1 MTRKN
6 ARIDEHIL
14 DLFFANRLN
23 PYEDE
28 RENPFDTQTQPLQ
41 AMRVLDWDKFERRW
55 EKLERTA
62 KKLGV
67 DVGYEVVGHVYEP
80 VNPSKPAGPRYEVKL
95 VQVWGDA
102 PKIEGWEFLAR
113 IDNLDATHAT
123 VSFAPGKET
132 LVDPRMWQG
141 GTNCDHCGL
150 KRYRSRRFIV
160 RNVDEKSSD
169 YGHVM
174 VVGSTCLRDFFG
186 HASPEMVALVSGY
199 LPLFDDLVKD
209 QDDDGGARSSAFYYG
224 VKDLM
229 PLIAALTTRVGF
241 RSAKMA
247 EAGKQTTKDMLYTL
261 LSTPG
266 QGVSGEAKAAW
277 LAFRKAMAPSSEDK
291 QLAADTIEWAKN
303 LEDPSSYSQNIRAI
317 ASVENIGDKQLGM
330 LASMVYAYM
339 RSRGESQKRGERA
352 ERAESRH
359 LGVVGEKITLDL
371 TLRKTIELEG
381 NYGTTYLYMFV
392 TPEGDDVVWK
402 ASKQASYMKD
412 LTMPYFTSVD
422 AFFEYIKAENTPWF
436 FDYYVTDDDK
446 RTLYPDL
453 EALNKEWS
461 DVSEDDIG
469 ICYQRNAGVGPYM
482 RYDSTDAKQ
491 MKKLLADVNEETRTE
506 IEEKRQKSVEAPI
519 QEGSTY
525 RVQAKVKEHGDYKG
539 RPQTRIERAK
549 ILALL

>member
-1 MTRKN
+1 MTRKNVRKN

-14 DLFFANRLN
+14 DLFFADRLN
-23 PYEDE
+23 PYENDE

-80 VNPSKPAGPRYEVKL
+80 VNPNKPAGPRYEVKL

-247 EAGKQTTKDMLYTL
+247 EAGKQTTRDMLLML
-261 LSTPG
+261 LSPPRPG
-266 QGVSGEAKAAW
+266 PDMEAW

-352 ERAESRH
+352 ESRH

-402 ASKQASYMKD
+402 ASKQA
-412 LTMPYFTSVD
+412 
-422 AFFEYIKAENTPWF
+422 WF
-436 FDYYVTDDDK
+436 
-446 RTLYPDL
+446 
-453 EALNKEWS
+453 
-461 DVSEDDIG
+461 
-469 ICYQRNAGVGPYM
+469 
-482 RYDSTDAKQ
+482 
-491 MKKLLADVNEETRTE
+491 
-506 IEEKRQKSVEAPI
+506 VESPI